1 MDSLILERY
10 RLIKQ
15 FRDRPDRQTWLAFDV
30 EKEQQVVLKK
40 LCFDASFEWNA
51 LKQFERES
59 KILQNLEHPRI
70 PKFLDF
76 FELESENSSAFI
88 LVQSYIE
95 AQSLTDHIQAGR
107 TFTDSDIKQ
116 IAASVLDT
124 LRYLHNR
131 CPPVIHRDIKP
142 SNILLSN
149 SFGNRVG
156 QVYLVDFGS
165 VQTPIATGT
174 DTFTIVGSYGYMAP
188 EQFIG
193 RAMPASDLYGLG
205 ATLIYLA
212 TGRHPADL
220 MTDNFN
226 LDWRS
231 PISLSPHLTS
241 WIEQLVEPDL
251 SRRFRNVEEAIEHLK
266 SPPTI
271 LHQDSSEVASTRLSR
286 HSSSPSKS
294 PSRYF
299 AGEVFLVGTGTA
311 SMLVS
316 SFIAILFILRDV
328 PIPSWNLLAYFVGSL
343 IVIGDLGYRSLRS
356 NSHGYS
362 SFAWTWLEEALQGTG
377 NKPKALA
384 RYWKYQADALAK
396 LKRYEEAIGKYDR
409 AVELEAGYSWT
420 WKNRGDALCE
430 LKRYEEAIESY
441 DRVVELEPDCSWT
454 WKNRGDALAEL
465 QRHEEAIESYKRA
478 EAIESFDQAIKLEPG
493 YS

>member
-1 MDSLILERY
+1 MDSLIHKRY
-10 RLIKQ
+10 RLIEQ
-15 FRDRPDRQTWLAFDV
+15 FRDKPGRQTWLAFDI

-70 PKFLDF
+70 PKLLDF
-76 FELESENSSAFI
+76 FELESENGSAFVLI
-88 LVQSYIE
+88 QSYIE

-124 LRYLHNR
+124 LSYLHSR

-149 SFGNRVG
+149 RFDNRVG

-220 MTDNFN
+220 MTDDFN
-226 LDWRS
+226 LDWRE
-231 PISLSPHLTS
+231 PISLSPHSTN
-241 WIEQLVEPDL
+241 WIKQLVEPDL
-251 SRRFRNVEEAIEHLK
+251 SRRFKNVEEAIEHLK

-271 LHQDSSEVASTRLSR
+271 PHKDSSEVASTRLAQ
-286 HSSSPSKS
+286 HSSPRGRL
-294 PSRYF
+294 PSRYLV
-299 AGEVFLVGTGTA
+299 GEAFLIGTGTA

-316 SFIAILFILRDV
+316 YLSATSSILRNV
-328 PIPSWNLLAYFVGSL
+328 PVPSWNLLAYFVGSL
-343 IVIGDLGYRSLRS
+343 IIIGDLSYKSLQS

-362 SFAWTWLEEALQGTG
+362 SARTRLGEALPSTG

-396 LKRYEEAIGKYDR
+396 LKRYEEAIAKYDR
-409 AVELEAGYSWT
+409 AIELESDYAWT

-430 LKRYEEAIESY
+430 LKRYEEAIGSY
-441 DRVVELEPDCSWT
+441 DRAIELEPDCCKITLTSAPDSQVT
-454 WKNRGDALAEL
+454 SARE
-465 QRHEEAIESYKRA
+465 
-478 EAIESFDQAIKLEPG
+478 
-493 YS
+493 

>member
-1 MDSLILERY
+1 MDSLIHERY
-10 RLIKQ
+10 RLIEP
-15 FRDRPDRQTWLAFDV
+15 FRDKPGRQTWLAFDV

-76 FELESENSSAFI
+76 FELESEDDSAFI

-95 AQSLTDHIQAGR
+95 AQSLTDHVQAGR

-124 LRYLHNR
+124 LSYLHNR

-142 SNILLSN
+142 SNILLST
-149 SFGNRVG
+149 SFDNCVE

-165 VQTPIATGT
+165 VQTPIATET

-193 RAMPASDLYGLG
+193 RATPASDLYGLG

-220 MTDNFN
+220 MMDNFN
-226 LDWRS
+226 LDWRE
-231 PISLSPHLTS
+231 PVSLPAHSTN
-241 WIEQLVEPDL
+241 WIKQLVEPDL
-251 SRRFRNVEEAIEHLK
+251 SRRFKNVEEAIERLK
-266 SPPTI
+266 SPPTT
-271 LHQDSSEVASTRLSR
+271 LHKDSSEVASTRLTQ
-286 HSSSPSKS
+286 HSSPRNKLS
-294 PSRYF
+294 SRYL

-316 SFIAILFILRDV
+316 FLSAISFILRDI
-328 PIPSWNLLAYFVGSL
+328 PIPLWNLLAYFVGSL
-343 IVIGDLGYRSLRS
+343 TIIGDLSYKFLQS

-362 SFAWTWLEEALQGTG
+362 SFVWAWLRKALQGTG

-384 RYWKYQADALAK
+384 RYWKYQADALAE
-396 LKRYEEAIGKYDR
+396 LKRYEEAVDKYNR
-409 AVELEAGYSWT
+409 AVELEAGYAWT

-430 LKRYEEAIESY
+430 LKRYEEAIDSY

-454 WKNRGDALAEL
+454 WKNRGDVLTEL
-465 QRHEEAIESYKRA
+465 GRHEEAIASCERA
-478 EAIESFDQAIKLEPG
+478 EAIESCERASKLEPG

>member
-1 MDSLILERY
+1 MDSLIQGRY
-10 RLIKQ
+10 RLIEQ
-15 FRDRPDRQTWLAFDV
+15 FRNKPGRQTWLAFDV
-30 EKEQQVVLKK
+30 EKEQRVVLKK

-70 PKFLDF
+70 PKFLSF

-88 LVQSYIE
+88 LIQSYIE
-95 AQSLTDHIQAGR
+95 AQSLTAHIQAGR

-124 LRYLHNR
+124 LSYLHSR

-149 SFGNRVG
+149 SFDNRIG

-165 VQTPIATGT
+165 VQTPTATGT

-220 MTDNFN
+220 MTDDFN
-226 LDWRS
+226 LDWRES
-231 PISLSPHLTS
+231 ISLSAQSTN
-241 WIEQLVEPDL
+241 WIKQLVEPDL
-251 SRRFRNVEEAIEHLK
+251 SRRFKNVEEAIEHLK

-271 LHQDSSEVASTRLSR
+271 LHKDSLGVASTRLAQHSLPQSR
-286 HSSSPSKS
+286 LS
-294 PSRYF
+294 SRYLT
-299 AGEVFLVGTGTA
+299 GEVFLIGIGTT
-311 SMLVS
+311 SMVVS
-316 SFIAILFILRDV
+316 SLSAISFVLRDV
-328 PIPSWNLLAYFVGSL
+328 PIPAWNLLAYFVGSL
-343 IVIGDLGYRSLRS
+343 IIIGDLSYKSLQS

-362 SFAWTWLEEALQGTG
+362 SFAWTRLGEALQGTG

-384 RYWKYQADALAK
+384 RYRKYQADALAK
-396 LKRYEEAIGKYDR
+396 LKRYKEAIDKYDR
-409 AVELEAGYSWT
+409 AIELEADYSWT

-430 LKRYEEAIESY
+430 LKRYEEAIDSY
-441 DRVVELEPDCSWT
+441 DRAIELEPDCSWI
-454 WKNRGDALAEL
+454 WKNRGDALTEL
-465 QRHEEAIESYKRA
+465 GRYQEAIESCNRA
-478 EAIESFDQAIKLEPG
+478 EAIDSYDRAIKLEPG